1 MCCLFGLVDTKH
13 RPSAREKSQMLSILG
28 TACEVRG
35 VDATGYAYNSCGN
48 LTIRKEA
55 VRARNMVFSI
65 PQDAHVIM
73 GHTRMT
79 TQGSASHR
87 RNNHPFPGILPKNR
101 FALAHNGVLTN
112 DNQLRLSENLPK
124 TKIETDS
131 YVAVQL
137 IEKEQRL
144 DFGSLRK
151 MAEAVHGTF
160 AFTILDRKN
169 NLYFVKGNNPLCL
182 YYFRREG
189 VYLYA
194 STGAILNTAL
204 EAMGWKCLPHEEIE
218 IEEGEIVKISP
229 KGNITRDRFQPPASA
244 YRYDPYYD
252 GLWDIWEPA
261 VQDTPTGYRKYLL
274 DYAALLDVPQR
285 ELTWLQ
291 QAGLPDFEL
300 EECVYDSHYRRLC
313 LLETGYYDELEDYEN
328 GYESDRLAALPWA
341 KA

>member
-1 MCCLFGLVDTKH
+1 MCCLFGLIDTKH
-13 RPSAREKSQMLSILG
+13 RLSAREKSQMLSILG

-48 LTIRKEA
+48 LTIWKEA
-55 VRARNMVFSI
+55 IRARNMVFSI

-87 RNNHPFPGILPKNR
+87 RNNHPFPGFLPKNR

-194 STGAILNTAL
+194 STETILNTAL
-204 EAMGWKCLPHEEIE
+204 EAMGWKSLPHEEIE
-218 IEEGEIVKISP
+218 IEEGEIVRINP
-229 KGNITRDRFQPPASA
+229 KGNITREHFQPPVSA
-244 YRYDPYYD
+244 YSYY
-252 GLWDIWEPA
+252 GSLWDIWEPA
-261 VQDTPTGYRKYLL
+261 VQNTPTGYRKYLL
-274 DYAALLDVPQR
+274 DYAALLGVPQR
-285 ELTWLQ
+285 ELTWLH

-300 EECVYDSHYRRLC
+300 EECVYDSRYRKLC
-313 LLETGYYDELEDYEN
+313 LLESGYYEELEDYEDE
-328 GYESDRLAALPWA
+328 YDRIAALPWA

>member
-1 MCCLFGLVDTKH
+1 MCCLFGLIDTKH
-13 RPSAREKSQMLSILG
+13 RLSAREKSQMLSILG

-55 VRARNMVFSI
+55 IRARNMVFSI

-87 RNNHPFPGILPKNR
+87 RNNHPFPGFLPKNR

-144 DFGSLRK
+144 DFGSLKK

-194 STGAILNTAL
+194 STETILNTAL
-204 EAMGWKCLPHEEIE
+204 EAMGWKSLPHEEIE
-218 IEEGEIVKISP
+218 IEEGEIVRINP
-229 KGNITRDRFQPPASA
+229 KGNITREHFQPPVSA
-244 YRYDPYYD
+244 YSYY
-252 GLWDIWEPA
+252 GSLWDIWEPA
-261 VQDTPTGYRKYLL
+261 VQNTPTGYRKYLL
-274 DYAALLDVPQR
+274 DYAALLGVPQR
-285 ELTWLQ
+285 ELTWLH

-300 EECVYDSHYRRLC
+300 EECVYDSRYRKLC
-313 LLETGYYDELEDYEN
+313 LLESGYYEELEDYEDE
-328 GYESDRLAALPWA
+328 YDRIAALPWA

>member
-1 MCCLFGLVDTKH
+1 MCCLFGLMDVRH
-13 RPSAREKSQMLSILG
+13 RLSAKEKSQMLSILG

-48 LTIRKEA
+48 LTIRKKA
-55 VRARNMVFSI
+55 VRARDMVFSI
-65 PQDAHVIM
+65 PQDAFVIM

-79 TQGSASHR
+79 TQGSATQR
-87 RNNHPFPGILPKNR
+87 RNNHPFPGNLPKNR

-112 DNQLRLSENLPK
+112 DTQLRLSEQLPR

-131 YVAVQL
+131 YIAVQL

-144 DFGSLRK
+144 DFESIRK

-160 AFTILDRKN
+160 AFTVLDRKN

-194 STGAILNTAL
+194 STETILNTAL

-218 IEEGEIVKISP
+218 IEEGEILKINP
-229 KGNITRDRFQPPASA
+229 KGNITREHFQSPVSA
-244 YRYDPYYD
+244 YSYY
-252 GLWDIWEPA
+252 GSLWDIWEPVEEA
-261 VQDTPTGYRKYLL
+261 TPTGYRKYLL
-274 DYAALLDVPQR
+274 DYAALLGIPQQ

-291 QAGLPDFEL
+291 QAGFSDFEL
-300 EECVYDSHYRRLC
+300 EECIYDSHCRKLC

-328 GYESDRLAALPWA
+328 GYESDRFAALPWA

>member
-1 MCCLFGLVDTKH
+1 M
-13 RPSAREKSQMLSILG
+13 
-28 TACEVRG
+28 
-35 VDATGYAYNSCGN
+35 
-48 LTIRKEA
+48 
-55 VRARNMVFSI
+55 
-65 PQDAHVIM
+65 
-73 GHTRMT
+73 
-79 TQGSASHR
+79 
-87 RNNHPFPGILPKNR
+87 
-101 FALAHNGVLTN
+101 
-112 DNQLRLSENLPK
+112 
-124 TKIETDS
+124 
-131 YVAVQL
+131 QL

-160 AFTILDRKN
+160 AFMILDRKN

-204 EAMGWKCLPHEEIE
+204 ETMGWKCLPHEEIE

-244 YRYDPYYD
+244 YRYDLYYD

-274 DYAALLDVPQR
+274 DYAALLGVPQR
-285 ELTWLQ
+285 ELTWLH

-300 EECVYDSHYRRLC
+300 EECVYDSRYRKLC
-313 LLETGYYDELEDYEN
+313 LLKSGYYEELEDYEDE
-328 GYESDRLAALPWA
+328 YDRIAALPWA